1 MHKIGT
7 KILQHKHKI
16 MMANIDNTKHT
27 PVVVTTPKKKQN
39 RPTRCINCKC
49 HQFLSDNNI
58 TSSVESDIQTDI
70 LVNWLSNGASN
81 SNEVNEKKTATKSCP
96 NRLHASIV
104 ILNTIRDACR
114 PYLESSTAPQQA
126 STTVGFS
133 PTRSSSLKNNSSSN
147 VNTKDV
153 QPNFNDNQV
162 TYEDS
167 FPSLSSSI
175 PSTAAPTV
183 LVGRKKNKSPK
194 KSSTTNQSVASTS
207 VPTSSTP
214 TLLVGRKKSKGI
226 KNGTSHHQSTQKSA
240 SNSMNNSSLKGSP
253 KAKKRIK
260 PITISL
266 STGVD
271 SAFAVPS
278 TSEFKSLAIQGN
290 ISSLPS
296 QATTQQIATTND
308 DDHILPKIQSTS
320 PSNIVGTEID
330 MGESNKVGR
339 TLNPDDLQKLK
350 RLVRIYSTII
360 RSHLAPSLLLE
371 IHLLVRLLS
380 LSTSRLKTLDETV
393 TNTTPQAY
401 CDLFQSEV
409 ACRTFAAETFT
420 SLEGVIIN
428 MGHETMKLFVALPA
442 LQKHCPELCM
452 KLQDIIDT
460 GNSELLF
467 ETDQKALGS
476 NTNTPHLT
484 LPFDHARD
492 SRHNYRSPDLSRQF
506 KEREELRDSF
516 VRQLRSFQDVRGKLM
531 EHEQAEKCINSI
543 RYESREM
550 LKKMSSGNILW
561 FVNFFCDLL
570 CQIGNTPISETDSE
584 VLKQIGDKKRLQ
596 KLHMRFTSKSGQTN
610 KSSRKLRID
619 QKGGSS
625 SNTKTTP
632 DQSFAIGHQE
642 FFFIFLQAGDSYKF
656 NVHMKRRLAQLI
668 TEMSAV
674 NETKGLCEH
683 ISKTQM
689 LAKFLGMLVFS
700 PNWDMSVNNPNSVID
715 HNNNSAVNSFPI
727 DVKKCIVTAWKQY
740 RLVVVIPWAVQYLRM
755 MRW

>member
-1 MHKIGT
+1 
-7 KILQHKHKI
+7 
-16 MMANIDNTKHT
+16 MMANIENTTHT
-27 PVVVTTPKKKQN
+27 PLVVTTPKKKPH
-39 RPTRCINCKC
+39 RTIRCINFKC
-49 HQFLSDNNI
+49 HQFQSDNSI

-70 LVNWLSNGASN
+70 LVDWLSNGASN

-114 PYLESSTAPQQA
+114 PYLESSTSPQQA
-126 STTVGFS
+126 ASATTTVGFS
-133 PTRSSSLKNNSSSN
+133 PTRSSSLNNSK

-175 PSTAAPTV
+175 PSTAAPTM

-194 KSSTTNQSVASTS
+194 KSTTTIQSAASTS
-207 VPTSSTP
+207 VPTSTTP
-214 TLLVGRKKSKGI
+214 TLLVGRKKSKVT
-226 KNGTSHHQSTQKSA
+226 KNGTKQISNGGNSISQSITKGTT
-240 SNSMNNSSLKGSP
+240 NNMNSSLKGSP

-271 SAFAVPS
+271 SAFAVSS
-278 TSEFKSLAIQGN
+278 TSDFKSLANQGN
-290 ISSLPS
+290 IASLPS

-308 DDHILPKIQSTS
+308 DDDHILPKIKSTS

-330 MGESNKVGR
+330 MDESNKVGT

-371 IHLLVRLLS
+371 MHLLVRLIS
-380 LSTSRLKTLDETV
+380 LSSSRLKTLDETTTTTHQ
-393 TNTTPQAY
+393 TNY

-428 MGHETMKLFVALPA
+428 MGHETIKLFVALPA
-442 LQKHCPELCM
+442 LQKQCPELCM

-531 EHEQAEKCINSI
+531 EHEQAEKCISSI

-619 QKGGSS
+619 QKGTS
-625 SNTKTTP
+625 SNIKTTP

-656 NVHMKRRLAQLI
+656 NVHMKRRLARLI

-700 PNWDMSVNNPNSVID
+700 PNWDMSVNTPNSVID

>member
-1 MHKIGT
+1 
-7 KILQHKHKI
+7 
-16 MMANIDNTKHT
+16 MMANVKNTKHT
-27 PVVVTTPKKKQN
+27 PLVVTTPKKKPN

-49 HQFLSDNNI
+49 HQFQSDNSI
-58 TSSVESDIQTDI
+58 TSSIESDIQTDI
-70 LVNWLSNGASN
+70 LVDWLSNGASN
-81 SNEVNEKKTATKSCP
+81 SNEVNEKKTATKPCP

-114 PYLESSTAPQQA
+114 PYLESSTSPQQA

-133 PTRSSSLKNNSSSN
+133 PTRSSSLNNSK
-147 VNTKDV
+147 VNNKSV
-153 QPNFNDNQV
+153 QPNFNNNQV

-167 FPSLSSSI
+167 FPSLSSSL
-175 PSTAAPTV
+175 PSTTTVEPTM

-194 KSSTTNQSVASTS
+194 KSTTTTQSAASTS
-207 VPTSSTP
+207 VPSSTTP
-214 TLLVGRKKSKGI
+214 TLLVGRKKSKVT
-226 KNGTSHHQSTQKSA
+226 KNDTKQILNG
-240 SNSMNNSSLKGSP
+240 SNSISQSITKGTTNNMNSSLKGSP

-278 TSEFKSLAIQGN
+278 TNDFKPLAIQGN
-290 ISSLPS
+290 IASLPS
-296 QATTQQIATTND
+296 QATTQQIATTDD

-320 PSNIVGTEID
+320 PTNIVGTEID
-330 MGESNKVGR
+330 MGESNKVGT

-371 IHLLVRLLS
+371 MHLLVRLIS
-380 LSTSRLKTLDETV
+380 LSRSSRLKTLDETTTTTTQQ
-393 TNTTPQAY
+393 TNY
-401 CDLFQSEV
+401 CDLFQSEI

-428 MGHETMKLFVALPA
+428 MGHETIKLFVALPA
-442 LQKHCPELCM
+442 LQKQCPDLCM

-531 EHEQAEKCINSI
+531 EHEQAEKCISSI

-570 CQIGNTPISETDSE
+570 CQIGNTPITETDSE

-668 TEMSAV
+668 TEMSSV

-700 PNWDMSVNNPNSVID
+700 PNWDMSVNTPNSVID